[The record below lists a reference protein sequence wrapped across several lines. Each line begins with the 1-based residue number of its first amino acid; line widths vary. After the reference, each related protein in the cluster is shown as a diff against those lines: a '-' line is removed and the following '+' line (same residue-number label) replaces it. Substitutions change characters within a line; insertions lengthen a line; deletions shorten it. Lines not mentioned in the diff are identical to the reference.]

1 MDRQVSIDRIL
12 ARLEEEGR
20 SFDEAWLRSVYD
32 YSEEMHRGQT
42 RKSGDDYFS
51 HPVHV
56 ASILADL
63 RFDPMCVAIG
73 LLHDVLEDTTA
84 SFADLENHFGREVAE
99 LVDGVSKIGRHEYVR
114 RDEAQAATF
123 RKLILASARDV
134 RVILVKLADRLHNM
148 QTLEHMRE
156 DQQQRIARE
165 TVEIFAPLAH
175 RLGMSRV
182 KAELEDLAFR
192 FLHPQQYR
200 ELRSELKRRVKVGRG
215 LTEKIR
221 DRLAKKLEE
230 ASIEAQITYRVKHL
244 YSIFQKLRQRGL
256 DLSRLHDYL
265 AFRVVTDDIPDTYA
279 ALGVVHQ
286 AWKPLPGRF
295 KDYIA
300 VPKPNLYQSLHTSV
314 VSRDGQPFEVQIR
327 TREMDQVAEHGIAA
341 HWSYKE
347 GKVTAAASDSNVLWL
362 RRLLEWQRGVQDPR
376 TFLSDLKM
384 DLYQDEVYVFTPKGD
399 VHSFPLDATPLD
411 FAYRVHTEL
420 GHHCTGA
427 RINGKLV
434 PLKTPLQNGDI
445 VEIQTKPSRV
455 PSRDW
460 LRIVKTSRARTKIR
474 HWLNSQ
480 QRAEAVDIGRR
491 LLEQEMRKF
500 RLSSR
505 RLLASDELKKLLRA
519 EGFSTIEELFARIG
533 FGHTPARQ
541 TLERLVDSESLREG
555 AGGRG
560 GLRQAVR
567 KMLPFEGPAIRVR
580 GEGDLMAT
588 IARCCSPVPGERIV
602 GFVTRGRG
610 VSVHLEDCTNVKNLL
625 YHPEREIEVEW
636 ATGTEQVY
644 PVTLLIEADDRQ
656 GVLARLTEVIA
667 KRDSNIRNIDARP
680 DDEGGRA
687 MIEVVVE
694 IKNQKQLEKLRGS
707 ILDLPAILSVTRLRE
722 RRAGSLSA
730 SASGNAH

>member
-560 GLRQAVR
+560 GLRQAVS

-610 VSVHLEDCTNVKNLL
+610 VSVHLEDCTNAKNLL

-680 DDEGGRA
+680 DEEGGRA

-694 IKNQKQLEKLRGS
+694 IKNQKQLERLRGS